1 MPENKQNQKQI
12 QIKAQDEVLKGVYAN
27 AVQVTHN
34 QEEFVFDF
42 MNIYP
47 WQGLGMLNARV
58 IVSPAHMKRMVRALE
73 DNLKKYEEQYGKIS
87 DSSEGFDKSIGF
99 KTE

>member
-12 QIKAQDEVLKGVYAN
+12 QIKAQDEVLKGAYAN
-27 AVQVTHN
+27 AVQITHT
-34 QEEFVFDF
+34 QEEFILDF

-47 WQGLGMLNARV
+47 WQGLGVLTGRM
-58 IVSPAHMKRMVRALE
+58 IVSPAHMKRMVKALE
-73 DNLKKYEEQYGKIS
+73 ENMKKYEDQYGQVS